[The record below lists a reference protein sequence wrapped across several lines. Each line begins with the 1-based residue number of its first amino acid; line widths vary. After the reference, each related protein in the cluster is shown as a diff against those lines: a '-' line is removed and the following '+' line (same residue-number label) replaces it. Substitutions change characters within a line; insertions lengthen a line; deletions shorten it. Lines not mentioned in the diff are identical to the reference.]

1 MGEKQIK
8 RRSSSSLKEDDD
20 EEKGDVRKGLKKV
33 MFGEG
38 GMIAKVMMT
47 GCKACSGDTEEQ
59 NCY

>member
-33 MFGEG
+33 MFVWREG
-38 GMIAKVMMT
+38 G
-47 GCKACSGDTEEQ
+47 
-59 NCY
+59 